1 MRNNVYY
8 QTGLSG
14 NCYVKKKESVYYH
27 SEEMENGLIRVI
39 KCDLE
44 NKCMKVRTQS
54 ENGEWN
60 ELELNNLKEREQVL
74 NSYSDEYIE
83 KVINNLYSSSDT
95 YIIKDLLC
103 ELFMEDVPDY
113 VVKKFLEIKENVQ
126 IDEFIDMYKECIGEN
141 CFSFLLSF

>member
-1 MRNNVYY
+1 MRNNAYY

-60 ELELNNLKEREQVL
+60 ELELNNLKER
-74 NSYSDEYIE
+74 
-83 KVINNLYSSSDT
+83 DT
-95 YIIKDLLC
+95 IDLKC
-103 ELFMEDVPDY
+103 KNF
-113 VVKKFLEIKENVQ
+113 Q
-126 IDEFIDMYKECIGEN
+126 IG
-141 CFSFLLSF
+141 